1 VDFIPSDASDTSFL
15 LLISRDSGG
24 GGGGLTGGDGGRLDE
39 SNSTTLTLPFL
50 DAEAA
55 TEANRRP
62 SGQKIKISGISFFPA
77 SGTGLQKVR
86 LSPPRP
92 PLPLSV

>member
-15 LLISRDSGG
+15 LLSSRDS
-24 GGGGLTGGDGGRLDE
+24 GGLTGGDGGRLDE
-39 SNSTTLTLPFL
+39 SNSTILTLPFL

-55 TEANRRP
+55 TEADRRP
-62 SGQKIKISGISFFPA
+62 SGQKIKISNISFFPA
-77 SGTGLQKVR
+77 SGASLQKVI

-92 PLPLSV
+92 PLLLSV